1 MSTQHLTVSVTLYSD
16 GEWSL
21 ALLRSTVT
29 PGQPVRQDQLITR
42 KTDLE
47 HVRRDV
53 AGALQRMIESEL
65 IRVKSEARGP
75 ESTPASGPRR
85 AQH

>member
-21 ALLRSTVT
+21 ALLRTT
-29 PGQPVRQDQLITR
+29 THPGRPATQDQLITR

-53 AGALQRMIESEL
+53 AGALQRMIESER
-65 IRVKSEARGP
+65 IRVQSERGRRGNTP
-75 ESTPASGPRR
+75 ETAPRR
-85 AQH
+85 AQP

>member
-1 MSTQHLTVSVTLYSD
+1 MSTQHLSVSVTLYPD
-16 GEWSL
+16 GEWSI
-21 ALLRSTVT
+21 ALLRSTT
-29 PGQPVRQDQLITR
+29 HPGRPATQDQLVTR

-53 AGALQRMIESEL
+53 ALALQRMIESEQ

>member
-1 MSTQHLTVSVTLYSD
+1 MSTQHLTVSVTLYPD

-21 ALLRSTVT
+21 ALLRTT
-29 PGQPVRQDQLITR
+29 THAGKPATQDQLITR

-75 ESTPASGPRR
+75 VSTPASGPRR
-85 AQH
+85 AQS